1 MKLPPSKPLRLPHPG
16 PLRSMAGRGGWLLLV
31 AVAVGLVAAL
41 ATTGR
46 LLDRNLPSGAAP
58 ARPGGAAG
66 VAPVRVGGR
75 AECPPAAPV
84 LASTDHRSYPP
95 GHPARPA
102 ATATAAGCYRTTAQ
116 AAAAGYA
123 PAPLPSGAW
132 EVGGAYLAPTGP
144 GFRANCRRAAGRLG
158 FAVPCP
164 WLLPTSP
171 AGTTPSSLCQPA
183 SCTRLRPMPP
193 LRVLSFAQDAFA
205 VQSRPTGAP
214 WSYGALSIVAVPVRE
229 ADGGQ
234 AFGCPGG
241 RRVATPALHGR
252 PAVLLACPAGAQGWS
267 SDSLELSWSQ
277 QGSWVVLGL
286 RGDSERSRRLVVAL
300 ADGFRLVRP

>member
-1 MKLPPSKPLRLPHPG
+1 VKLPSSKPLRVPHPG
-16 PLRSMAGRGGWLLLV
+16 PLRSRAGRGGWLLLV
-31 AVAVGLVAAL
+31 AAAVGLVVAL

-46 LLDRNLPSGAAP
+46 LLDRSIPSAAAP

-66 VAPVRVGGR
+66 VAPVRVGGK
-75 AECPPAAPV
+75 AECPPASPV
-84 LASTDHRSYPP
+84 LAATDHRSYPP
-95 GHPARPA
+95 GHPARPG
-102 ATATAAGCYRTTAQ
+102 ATATVAGCYRTAGE

-123 PAPLPSGAW
+123 PAPLPSGALQA
-132 EVGGAYLAPTGP
+132 GGAYLARTGP
-144 GFRANCRRAAGRLG
+144 GFQANCRRAAGRLG

-183 SCTRLRPMPP
+183 SCARPRPMPP
-193 LRVLSFAQDAFA
+193 LRVLSFAQDGFA
-205 VQSRPTGAP
+205 VRPGSTGAP
-214 WSYGALSIVAVPVRE
+214 WSYGALSILAVPARD

-252 PAVLLACPAGAQGWS
+252 PAVLLACPAGSQGWS
-267 SDSLELSWSQ
+267 SDSVALSWSQ
-277 QGSWVVLGL
+277 GGSLVVVGL
-286 RGDSERSRRLVVAL
+286 RGDSERSRRLAVAV
-300 ADGFRLVRP
+300 AGGFRLVRP